1 MTTDINYSLDN
12 HTKLHF
18 PTLINLNAR
27 SLSTEKIDEL
37 QAIVDLYNVSI
48 ICITE
53 TWFKE
58 YIGDESVSL
67 YGYNLERK
75 DITHG
80 RAGGVACYVKNDVL
94 YKRLD
99 SLEVPELEV
108 IWIKIMPKK
117 LPRKVS
123 CILVACV
130 GPILYAAY

>member
-1 MTTDINYSLDN
+1 MQDLCR
-12 HTKLHF
+12 L
-18 PTLINLNAR
+18 
-27 SLSTEKIDEL
+27 KIDEL

-48 ICITE
+48 VCITE

-75 DITHG
+75 DRTHG
-80 RAGGVACYVKNDVL
+80 RAGGVACYVRKYVL

-117 LPRKVS
+117 WPRKVS

-130 GPILYAAY
+130 YYT